1 MNTDTMTATI
11 LTAKSEKGMT
21 WEGLAKAID
30 MSPVWTT
37 SCCFGMNSM
46 PEDKASALCETLGL
60 DGEVASKLQECPHKK
75 WDSAVPTDPLLY
87 RLYEALMVYG
97 DSVKELVH
105 EKFGDGIMSAIDY
118 TMHVEKVE
126 NPKGDRVKITMD
138 GKFLPYNRW

>member
-11 LTAKSEKGMT
+11 LTAKSKKGMT

-46 PEDKASALCETLGL
+46 PEDKAKALCEALGL
-60 DGEVASKLQECPHKK
+60 DGEIASKLQECPNKK
-75 WDSAVPTDPLLY
+75 WDAAVPTDPLLY